1 MVWDLIEELEEDHDD
16 WELIGETICAI
27 SIDGDG
33 IFLQTDGGYK
43 LHYDASDGGYSCW
56 SIEKQ

>member
-1 MVWDLIEELEEDHDD
+1 MWDLIGEEFEDDHDD

-33 IFLQTDGGYK
+33 VFLETDGGYK

-56 SIEKQ
+56 SIEKH